1 MKPVPSRQQLN
12 LGFKELKARQRRER
26 GGYSESVTLRVHRAI
41 SWLGRAEQ
49 EHADSDSRFVFLWI
63 AFNAAYASGSADP
76 EMTERRAFRGFLNTL
91 LALDAGD
98 RLGEL
103 VWNEFAGSIRV
114 LLDNRFVFPDFWS
127 HQVGKL
133 SAAQWSER
141 FRRSRRE
148 AHDALAR
155 GDTLSVLVI
164 VFGRIY
170 VLRNQVMHGG
180 ATWNSRTNR
189 SQVRDCANFL
199 GKVVPAIIEIMMEHP
214 RRDWGPA
221 AYPVV
226 EGES

>member
-1 MKPVPSRQQLN
+1 MKPAPSKQQLN

-26 GGYSESVTLRVHRAI
+26 DGYSESVALRVHRAI

-49 EHADSDSRFVFLWI
+49 ERTDPDARFVYIWI
-63 AFNAAYASGSADP
+63 AFNAAYASAAPDP
-76 EMTERRAFRGFLNTL
+76 DMTERRAFRGFLKNL
-91 LALDAGD
+91 LELDTGG
-98 RLGEL
+98 RLGHL

-114 LLDNRFVFPDFWS
+114 LLDNRFVFQDFWN

-133 SAAQWSER
+133 SAAEWNGR
-141 FRRSRRE
+141 FRASRRA

-155 GDTLSVLVI
+155 NNSLNVLVI

-180 ATWNSRTNR
+180 ATWNSSANR
-189 SQVRDCANFL
+189 SQVRDCAGFL

-214 RRDWGPA
+214 QHDWGPA

-226 EGES
+226 ESKS